1 MKSVLKWVGS
11 ALLLG
16 ALVLALLGVHTWY
29 FKPLRLGWFFERSFI
44 QAVLENP
51 EALSQLRVL
60 EQYGITFHRDDLT
73 DISPAFQQAQ
83 AERTRATLAT
93 LRRYER
99 DRLDVQDQL
108 SYDLFEAALVGAVDG
123 EPWQFHDYPV
133 NQLFGVQNGL
143 PTFMATVHTIGDA
156 DEARDYITR
165 LTRFDTK
172 FEQLL
177 EGLRLRE
184 ARGVVP
190 PRFVIEKVLAEMR
203 GFIASPATEN
213 ILYTSLRKGVEGL
226 EGLGE
231 GERSALLEQGR
242 QAIEQ
247 TVYPAY
253 AQLIAYFEAL
263 QPKVTEN
270 YGVWKLPDGD
280 AFYRYAVRHH
290 TTTQLTPE
298 QVHAIGLAEVAR
310 VEAEMDAL
318 LRSQGLG
325 RGSVGERMAALGED
339 ERFLYPDSDEG
350 RAAILAD
357 FQQLI
362 DDIDTGLDPVFD
374 VRPRMGVRVERIPV
388 FKEQGSPGAYY
399 NPPALD
405 GSRPGIFYMNL
416 RNVKE
421 VARFGMRTLAYHE
434 AIPGHHFQIAIAQ
447 ELQGVPTFRRVTYQT
462 AYVEGWA
469 LYAERLAK
477 ELGYQDD
484 PFDDLGRLQ
493 AEMFRSVRLVVDT
506 GLHAKRWTREQAIAY
521 MRDKTGMPETDVVA
535 EIERYMV
542 IPGQALAYKIGMLK
556 LLELRARAQEQLGE
570 RFDIRQ
576 FHNVVLQ
583 NGSMPLNILERVV
596 DSWIAGQT

>member
-1 MKSVLKWVGS
+1 MKTFFKITGSVL
-11 ALLLG
+11 LL
-16 ALVLALLGVHTWY
+16 AVLGVVALGLHTWY
-29 FKPLRLGWFFERSFI
+29 FKPLTLGLFFERTLVQS
-44 QAVLENP
+44 VMDDP

-73 DISPAFQQAQ
+73 PISPAHQQVR
-83 AERTRATLAT
+83 AERARAALET
-93 LRRYER
+93 LRRY
-99 DRLDVQDQL
+99 DRSRLSAEDQI
-108 SYDLFEAALVGAVDG
+108 SYDLMEAALVDRVEG
-123 EPWQFHDYPV
+123 EPWQYHNYPV

-143 PTFMATVHTIGDA
+143 PTFMATVHAIGDA
-156 DEARDYITR
+156 DEARDYIAR
-165 LTRFDTK
+165 LERFGWK
-172 FEQLL
+172 FDQLL

-184 ARGVVP
+184 SRGILP

-203 GFIASPATEN
+203 GFIATPVTEN
-213 ILYTSLRKGVEGL
+213 ILHVSLHKGVDGL
-226 EGLGE
+226 ETLDDSA
-231 GERSALLEQGR
+231 RQALLAQGEA
-242 QAIEQ
+242 AITQ

-253 AQLIAYFEAL
+253 AGLIAYFETL
-263 QPKVTEN
+263 LPRVTEN

-280 AFYRYAVRHH
+280 AYYRHAVRHH
-290 TTTQLTPE
+290 TTTQLTPDE
-298 QVHAIGLAEVAR
+298 VHAIGLAEVAR

-318 LRSQGLG
+318 LRSQGHN
-325 RGSVGERMAALGED
+325 RGSVGERMTALGED
-339 ERFLYPDSDEG
+339 ERFLYPDTDEG

-357 FQQLI
+357 FQTLI
-362 DDIDTGLDPVFD
+362 DDISAGLDPVFD
-374 VRPRMGVRVERIPV
+374 VRPRMGVKVERIPP

-421 VARFGMRTLAYHE
+421 VAKFGMRTLAYHE

-447 ELQGVPTFRRVTYQT
+447 ELSGVPTFRRVTYQT

-477 ELGYQDD
+477 ELGYLQD
-484 PFDDLGRLQ
+484 PYDDLGRLQ

-521 MRDKTGMPETDVVA
+521 MQEKTGMPQTDVVA
-535 EIERYMV
+535 EIERYLV

-576 FHNVVLQ
+576 FHNLVLQ
-583 NGSMPLNILERVV
+583 NGSMPLSILERVV
-596 DSWIAGQT
+596 DGWIAGQR